1 MKVGIIVPQGWTG
14 EYDGWDPQVAWQR
27 TVRVARQADAL
38 GFESIWLFDHFHTFP
53 DPTDEITFES
63 FTSLAALAASTTRV
77 RLGHMVACA
86 GFRNPALVAK
96 MLSTM
101 DVMSGGRMELG
112 IGAGWKRDEWI
123 AYGYGFPETAERLA
137 RLGDSL
143 EVITRMLA
151 PGRTTRASFRGRY
164 ASVDDAINVPKPLQ
178 ERLPILVGGNG
189 PNVTWRLAARYA
201 DEINLDKMLPDDVAK
216 ALPVIRSRCDEI
228 GRDPGS
234 LRVSVHISRHDKVA
248 PGTERIERL
257 ARYRELGV
265 ARTIEFLPAS
275 ARDDDALASY
285 ADDMEEAGCDR
296 AAFDNSLNPQI
307 RGRIRGPHPLE

>member
-1 MKVGIIVPQGWTG
+1 MNVGVIVPQGWTG

-27 TVRVARQADAL
+27 TVRVARQAEVL

-63 FTSLAALAASTTRV
+63 FTSLAALAVGTSRV
-77 RLGHMVACA
+77 RLGNMVACA
-86 GFRNPALVAK
+86 GFRNPALLAK

-101 DVMSGGRMELG
+101 DVISGGRMELG

-123 AYGYGFPETAERLA
+123 AYGYGFPETSERLA
-137 RLGDSL
+137 RLGDNL

-151 PGRTTRASFRGRY
+151 PGRASRASFRGRY

-201 DEINLDKMLPDDVAK
+201 DEVNLDKMLPDDVAK

-228 GRDPGS
+228 GRDPAS

-248 PGTERIERL
+248 PGGERIERL

-265 ARTIEFLPAS
+265 ARTIEFLPGS

-285 ADDMEEAGCDR
+285 ADDMEQAGCDR
-296 AAFDNSLNPQI
+296 ATLASWLAGQDASAPA
-307 RGRIRGPHPLE
+307 PHPPG